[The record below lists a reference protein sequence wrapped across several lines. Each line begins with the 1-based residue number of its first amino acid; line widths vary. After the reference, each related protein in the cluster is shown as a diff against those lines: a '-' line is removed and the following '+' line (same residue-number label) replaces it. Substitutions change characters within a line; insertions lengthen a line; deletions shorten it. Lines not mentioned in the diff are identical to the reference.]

1 MDNKYIKVEWWPGLE
16 RPVLI
21 AGFSG
26 WNDAAEAAS
35 VSVATLEESWGAK
48 RFGNFDAD
56 EFLDYQATRPEVKL
70 IDGVTRVIEWPE
82 NTLSASARAP
92 EATGGRG
99 VVLLSGPEPNFRW
112 RAFCESVVELAQ
124 ELNVEMIVTLGAL
137 LADVPHSRPVAVS
150 ASAQDPAL
158 VEKLGLSP
166 SRYEGPTGIT
176 GVLHRLCAD
185 ANIPS
190 VSFWASVPHYLP
202 AVPSA
207 PAALALLENLSE
219 LLEVEVDTHQLEQTA
234 EEYRNQISVAVS
246 QDSDLASYI
255 QTLEERYDDYSSGDI
270 KTEDAKDLPSGDE
283 LAQELE
289 SFLRDER
296 SEEE

>member
-1 MDNKYIKVEWWPGLE
+1 MDNKYIKVEWWPDLE
-16 RPVLI
+16 RPILI

-35 VSVATLEESWGAK
+35 VSIATLKESWGAQ

-70 IDGVTRVIEWPE
+70 VDGVTRVIEWPE
-82 NTLSASARAP
+82 NTLSASSRAL

-99 VVLLSGPEPNFRW
+99 AVLLSGPEPNFRW
-112 RAFCESVVELAQ
+112 RSFCDSVVELAK
-124 ELNVEMIVTLGAL
+124 ELDVEMVVTMGAL

-176 GVLHRLCAD
+176 GILHRICAD

-207 PAALALLENLSE
+207 PAAIALLETLSN
-219 LLEVEVDTHQLEQTA
+219 LLEVEVDTTQLAQTA
-234 EEYRNQISVAVS
+234 DDYREQVSAAVS
-246 QDSDLASYI
+246 QDSDLASYVH
-255 QTLEERYDDYSSGDI
+255 TLEERYDAHSP
-270 KTEDAKDLPSGDE
+270 EMPRDLPSGDE